1 MMKAKTTATNTK
13 VSAFKPDVIR
23 DFTVAE
29 DDPRELMQFLAA
41 KLPDIKRT
49 RLKQMLAH
57 RQVKAGQSVV
67 SQFNLPL
74 EPGDTVSVNLTR
86 EFQEFQ
92 HRRLRLVYEDEHII
106 VVHKGYG
113 LLSMAGDGPQQQ
125 ITAYSILREYL
136 KKKNPANKIF
146 IVHRLDRDTSGL
158 MLFAKTAEAKEALQY
173 NWNNMVL
180 ERKYVCVVEGT
191 PDPAEGT
198 VRSYLLENSRHEVY
212 STDNP
217 DSGGQ
222 LAVTRYRTL
231 GTNRGLSLVE
241 CQLDTGRKNQIRVH
255 MKQLSTPISGD
266 RRYGG
271 HPSAIHRMA
280 LHALTLRFVHP
291 VTRKDMHFT
300 SALPSSFT
308 RLIGRQ
314 FK

>member
-1 MMKAKTTATNTK
+1 
-13 VSAFKPDVIR
+13 
-23 DFTVAE
+23 
-29 DDPRELMQFLAA
+29 
-41 KLPDIKRT
+41 
-49 RLKQMLAH
+49 
-57 RQVKAGQSVV
+57 
-67 SQFNLPL
+67 
-74 EPGDTVSVNLTR
+74 
-86 EFQEFQ
+86 
-92 HRRLRLVYEDEHII
+92 
-106 VVHKGYG
+106 
-113 LLSMAGDGPQQQ
+113 
-125 ITAYSILREYL
+125 
-136 KKKNPANKIF
+136 
-146 IVHRLDRDTSGL
+146 

>member
-49 RLKQMLAH
+49 GLKQMLAH

-125 ITAYSILREYL
+125 IILYL
-136 KKKNPANKIF
+136 IK
-146 IVHRLDRDTSGL
+146 G
-158 MLFAKTAEAKEALQY
+158 AL
-173 NWNNMVL
+173 L
-180 ERKYVCVVEGT
+180 TKY
-191 PDPAEGT
+191 
-198 VRSYLLENSRHEVY
+198 
-212 STDNP
+212 
-217 DSGGQ
+217 
-222 LAVTRYRTL
+222 
-231 GTNRGLSLVE
+231 
-241 CQLDTGRKNQIRVH
+241 
-255 MKQLSTPISGD
+255 
-266 RRYGG
+266 
-271 HPSAIHRMA
+271 
-280 LHALTLRFVHP
+280 
-291 VTRKDMHFT
+291 
-300 SALPSSFT
+300 
-308 RLIGRQ
+308 
-314 FK
+314 

>member
-1 MMKAKTTATNTK
+1 MN
-13 VSAFKPDVIR
+13 
-23 DFTVAE
+23 
-29 DDPRELMQFLAA
+29 
-41 KLPDIKRT
+41 
-49 RLKQMLAH
+49 
-57 RQVKAGQSVV
+57 
-67 SQFNLPL
+67 
-74 EPGDTVSVNLTR
+74 
-86 EFQEFQ
+86 
-92 HRRLRLVYEDEHII
+92 EHII

-308 RLIGRQ
+308 RLIGAPVQ
-314 FK
+314 IEKLLKILKNGKIITNKLHAL